1 MTPAPENLRES
12 ASAAAALD
20 GTLVTAWLVALGVG
34 LLAVSS
40 ASVEIAAES
49 VGMPAYFAIRHAV
62 FIGLAAAAFALVVAI
77 PCDVWL
83 RVDRLAYVVLLGL
96 LILVLIPGVGHEVN
110 GARRWL
116 GIAPGASLQPAELA
130 RFMMVIFLAG
140 HLSRHR
146 AGVMTRFTAML
157 RVVALVVPVA
167 ALITAEPDFGSA
179 VLIMVTA
186 AALLFLAGARIGHL
200 LVLAVGGAAALT
212 TLILTQPYRT
222 ERLQA
227 FLDPWREEVRLDAGY
242 QLTQALIAFGRGEWF
257 GMGLGD
263 GLQKLFFLPEAHTD
277 FIFAVIAEETGV
289 LGACAVIALLLVPV
303 VRGMLHGRR
312 AERSE
317 AVHRAMLA
325 YGAAT
330 LLAAQL
336 LISLGV
342 NTGLLPTKGL
352 TLPLISYGGNSLI
365 VTSAL
370 IALLVRAEFE
380 TRCEGERVV
389 AGARRRREAP
399 R

>member
-1 MTPAPENLRES
+1 MSAAGETMRAS
-12 ASAAAALD
+12 ASVSALD
-20 GTLVTAWLVALGVG
+20 GPLVTAWLVALGVG

-49 VGMPAYFAIRHAV
+49 VGSPAYFALRHAV
-62 FIGLAAAAFALVVAI
+62 FMALAAAAFAVVLAT
-77 PCDVWL
+77 PCDLWL
-83 RVDRLAYVVLLGL
+83 RVDRLVYAVLLGL
-96 LILVLIPGVGHEVN
+96 LALVLIPGVGHEVN

-130 RFMMVIFLAG
+130 RFMMVVFLAG
-140 HLSRHR
+140 HLTRHR
-146 AGVMTRFTAML
+146 ESVMTRFTAVL
-157 RVVALVVPVA
+157 RVVGLLLPVA
-167 ALITAEPDFGSA
+167 ALIAAEPDFGSA
-179 VLIMVTA
+179 VLIMTTA
-186 AALLFLAGARIGHL
+186 AALLFLAGARLGHL
-200 LVLAVGGAAALT
+200 LVLAAGGAAGLAM
-212 TLILTQPYRT
+212 LIVTQPYRT

-227 FLDPWREEVRLDAGY
+227 FLDPWGEEMRLDAGY

-312 AERSE
+312 AERS
-317 AVHRAMLA
+317 AAAHRAMLA

-330 LLAAQL
+330 LLGVQL

-380 TRCEGERVV
+380 NRSARVAAA
-389 AGARRRREAP
+389 AGGRLREASP
-399 R
+399 